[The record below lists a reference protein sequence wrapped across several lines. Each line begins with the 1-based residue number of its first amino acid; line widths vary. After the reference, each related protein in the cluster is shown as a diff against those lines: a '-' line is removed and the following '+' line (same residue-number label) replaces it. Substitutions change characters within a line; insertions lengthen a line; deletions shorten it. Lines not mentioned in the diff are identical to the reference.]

1 MDFVFQKVQ
10 ENFAQERKPEAVRYC
25 AGCHDPIALFSG
37 AKNVGNLTLSVE
49 GAHEGVS
56 CLSCHSLVQTDV
68 RGNADYTIAPA
79 ERYIYEFDDG
89 ALATFVSDFLIRAY
103 PKHHVTSYSRPLDKT
118 AEACGACHK
127 QFVDE
132 EINDFGWVQGQNQ
145 YDSWRKSR
153 WHHEGDPDR
162 TISCRECHMPLVASS
177 DPAAGDRDDVYRHFK
192 DGKHRSHR
200 FLAANQFIPRYH
212 DLPGAEEHS
221 ALTVQWLRG
230 EYAVPEIADRWT
242 TGPVVR
248 LAIVAPKAVPAGKS
262 VKIQT
267 VVTNNKAGHDFPT
280 GPMDMIEAWVEVTV
294 VDSAGKQVFAS
305 SSRDERGYLTNPQI
319 VFKAELIDRMNQL
332 IGKHE
337 LWRLVGARFKRT
349 LFPGIS
355 DTTSFE
361 FACPSTRRAQDSHAI
376 LPDQTHEFAAPPD
389 MPGDE
394 LRVTAIV
401 WYCKF
406 SAPFLDRLFGAD
418 ARLRSEVT
426 EVARSEATIHVVHD
440 DQVATNA
447 SP

>member
-37 AKNVGNLTLSVE
+37 AKNVGNLTLSTE

-56 CLSCHSLVQTDV
+56 CLTCHSLVQADV
-68 RGNADYTIAPA
+68 RGNADFTIDPA
-79 ERYIYEFDDG
+79 ERYVYEFSAG
-89 ALATFVSDFLIRAY
+89 NFAQFLSDFLIRAY
-103 PKHHVTSYSRPLDKT
+103 PQHHVASYSRPLYKT

-132 EINDFGWVQGQNQ
+132 EVNDFGWVQGQNQ

-162 TISCRECHMPLVASS
+162 TISCRECHMPLVAST
-177 DPAAGDRDDVYRHFK
+177 DPAAGDRDDVYRNFR

-200 FLAANQFIPRYH
+200 FLGANQFVPRYH
-212 DLPGAEEHS
+212 ALPGAEEHC
-221 ALTVQWLRG
+221 ALTVRWLRG
-230 EYAVPEIADRWT
+230 EYEVPEIADRWKS
-242 TGPVVR
+242 GPVVR
-248 LAIVAPKAVPAGKS
+248 LAVAAPKTVRAGEQ
-262 VKIQT
+262 VKVQT
-267 VVTNNKAGHDFPT
+267 IVTNNKAGHDFPT
-280 GPMDMIEAWVEVTV
+280 GPMDMIEGWIEVTV
-294 VDSAGKQVFAS
+294 TDSAGNTVFAS
-305 SSRDERGYLTNPQI
+305 ARQDDRGYLTNPQI

-337 LWRLVGARFKRT
+337 LWHLVGARFKRT
-349 LFPGIS
+349 LFPGVS

-361 FACPSTRRAQDSHAI
+361 FACPATQDEQHSNAI
-376 LPDQTHEFAAPPD
+376 LPDQTHEFAVPLD
-389 MPGDE
+389 TSSDE
-394 LRVTAIV
+394 LKVTAIV

-418 ARLRSEVT
+418 AKLRSEVT
-426 EVARSEATIHVVHD
+426 EVARSEATIRVVHD
-440 DQVATNA
+440 DQATTYA